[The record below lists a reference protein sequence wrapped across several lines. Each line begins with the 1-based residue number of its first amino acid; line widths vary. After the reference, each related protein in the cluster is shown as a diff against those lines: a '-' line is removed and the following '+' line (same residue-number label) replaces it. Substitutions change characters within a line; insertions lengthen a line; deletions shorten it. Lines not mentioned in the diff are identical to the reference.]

1 MAEYAEQ
8 RGDYGFD
15 VSAYSAISAYSAF
28 YRALGESTFQK
39 RHTQFLSSFHV

>member
-8 RGDYGFD
+8 RRNRGSD

-28 YRALGESTFQK
+28 Y
-39 RHTQFLSSFHV
+39 LSP